1 MQMFTKLT
9 MQQITNI
16 QPLLA
21 AVNVLS
27 NDSLSSA
34 MSAGGGQKIVFW
46 QKTVFFE
53 QRPKQVKFWN
63 FASKCCTS

>member
-34 MSAGGGQKIVFW
+34 MSAGGGQKIVF
-46 QKTVFFE
+46 
-53 QRPKQVKFWN
+53 
-63 FASKCCTS
+63 